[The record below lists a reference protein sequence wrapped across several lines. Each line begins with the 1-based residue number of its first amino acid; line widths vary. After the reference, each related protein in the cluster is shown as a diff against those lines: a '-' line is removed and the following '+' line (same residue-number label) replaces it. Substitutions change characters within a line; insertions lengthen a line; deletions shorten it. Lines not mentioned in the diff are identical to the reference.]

1 MVYIIVHFETKEIK
15 QKFSNQKKFYIKKMH
30 EGILSFCK
38 DFVSIYLN
46 FTKLDVK
53 NYFLNLKNAKLDNAK
68 NPKKKLTDFITLV
81 TVESS

>member
-1 MVYIIVHFETKEIK
+1 MY
-15 QKFSNQKKFYIKKMH
+15 

-38 DFVSIYLN
+38 DFVSIYRN

-53 NYFLNLKNAKLDNAK
+53 NYFLNSKNAKLDNAK